1 MKEIT
6 KSLREGIK
14 DLDPVNKVYIS
25 GKYFSLYDSISAI
38 QIDKDNMDNFKY
50 KVTSNYISNYEFT
63 RIEQV
68 FKFIREI
75 LIRIFQ
81 HLIKATS
88 LSQSLFAN
96 RLVNSNL
103 NSIVITC
110 TKIVYEGSL
119 LLTQNSNY
127 LLHEDYF
134 LENLDSTREYYV
146 GVGEEELLEMIDKQ
160 IFKKELK
167 DVMDFLI
174 KIKNTISRIR
184 NYDYKSA
191 EIYIKELKENL
202 PKIKLVLD
210 SEEDV
215 EFFDVDLNRHL
226 YVQVQTKPAEFMG
239 FKDLVSELNNIFKEW
254 EWLLSK
260 VKKGNVDLWVF
271 RNY

>member
-1 MKEIT
+1 M
-6 KSLREGIK
+6 
-14 DLDPVNKVYIS
+14 
-25 GKYFSLYDSISAI
+25 
-38 QIDKDNMDNFKY
+38 
-50 KVTSNYISNYEFT
+50 
-63 RIEQV
+63 
-68 FKFIREI
+68 
-75 LIRIFQ
+75 
-81 HLIKATS
+81 
-88 LSQSLFAN
+88 
-96 RLVNSNL
+96 
-103 NSIVITC
+103 
-110 TKIVYEGSL
+110 
-119 LLTQNSNY
+119 
-127 LLHEDYF
+127 
-134 LENLDSTREYYV
+134 
-146 GVGEEELLEMIDKQ
+146 
-160 IFKKELK
+160 
-167 DVMDFLI
+167 I

-239 FKDLVSELNNIFKEW
+239 FKDLVSELNNIFEEW